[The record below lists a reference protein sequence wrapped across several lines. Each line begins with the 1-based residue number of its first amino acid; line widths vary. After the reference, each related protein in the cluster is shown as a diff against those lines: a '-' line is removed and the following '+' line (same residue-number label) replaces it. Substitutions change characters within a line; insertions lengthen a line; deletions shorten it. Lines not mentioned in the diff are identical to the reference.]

1 MSAAPLADCAGRGS
15 LNSDPVTS
23 VGRWVIPLSS
33 STTVNSG
40 VLAQCDITVDVDATR
55 SISDRSRL
63 NGRSADQRYVIGSAI
78 ISPQIGRASPG
89 RVTSV
94 TALRIN
100 YDLKGPGCREVARPG
115 VLGRLKWRCGTLMTT
130 ALMPTLTAS
139 RRGVC
144 SRLDR

>member
-100 YDLKGPGCREVARPG
+100 YDLKGPGCREVARPS
-115 VLGRLKWRCGTLMTT
+115 VLGRLK
-130 ALMPTLTAS
+130 
-139 RRGVC
+139 
-144 SRLDR
+144 